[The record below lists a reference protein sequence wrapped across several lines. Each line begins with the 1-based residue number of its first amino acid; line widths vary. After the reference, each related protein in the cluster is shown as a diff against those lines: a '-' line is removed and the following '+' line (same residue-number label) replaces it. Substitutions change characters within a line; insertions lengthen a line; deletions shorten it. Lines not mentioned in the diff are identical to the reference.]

1 MIPVETSAYCRSAQP
16 RCRGPMPGEALP
28 TCLSADTLPGANI
41 DAADGDVIE
50 KWQCILLT

>member
-1 MIPVETSAYCRSAQP
+1 MIPVETSAYGRSAQP
-16 RCRGPMPGEALP
+16 RCRGPMPGEAFP